1 MEQLLERIKNGV
13 LVEDR
18 HNAMIELQDI
28 VAESRS
34 AQLAFGATGNVYIS
48 TQVYIEKYKDILKLG
63 AYADN
68 IDLFSGLPI
77 ILAVLREER
86 NDLDLVNDAQFLID
100 MVATFAS
107 LAISMENLCRCIFLV
122 FRGYEMY

>member
-48 TQVYIEKYKDILKLG
+48 AQVYIEKYKDILKLG

-68 IDLFSGLPI
+68 IYLFSGLPI

-86 NDLDLVNDAQFLID
+86 SDLDLVNDAQFLID
-100 MVATFAS
+100 MVATFPS
-107 LAISMENLCRCIFLV
+107 LGIAMENPYGCIFLV
-122 FRGYEMY
+122 FWGHKVY